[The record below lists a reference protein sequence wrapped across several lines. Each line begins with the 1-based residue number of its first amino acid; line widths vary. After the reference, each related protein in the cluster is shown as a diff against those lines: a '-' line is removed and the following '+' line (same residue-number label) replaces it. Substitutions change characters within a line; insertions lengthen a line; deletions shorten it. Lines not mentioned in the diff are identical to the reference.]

1 MENGLESFATYEEL
15 FKDLVTFIDRELEG
29 VKCKVVLSPSHREVH
44 HFYPMPQPAFPTSL
58 MPLNLKHEFT
68 LAPNPGF
75 VMVNEITFAFA
86 NIDTVKELAT
96 AMVVKQETN
105 SKTKTELAYEQIL
118 SQKHFYPLYPV
129 NTSMALELSQLEA
142 LTFLDQKPDVL
153 LLPTD
158 LKFEA
163 KVTYS
168 SLLDHS
174 QHCRRQSQA
183 ARFAGRGGRQ
193 LLLN

>member
-1 MENGLESFATYEEL
+1 LKLFLERVAREGAQVVILQGPFLDFENEEINACQLAYMENGLESFATYEEL

-44 HFYPMPQPAFPTSL
+44 HFYPLPQPAFPKSL

-86 NIDTVKELAT
+86 NIDTVKELAM

-105 SKTKTELAYEQIL
+105 
-118 SQKHFYPLYPV
+118 
-129 NTSMALELSQLEA
+129 
-142 LTFLDQKPDVL
+142 
-153 LLPTD
+153 
-158 LKFEA
+158 
-163 KVTYS
+163 
-168 SLLDHS
+168 
-174 QHCRRQSQA
+174 
-183 ARFAGRGGRQ
+183 
-193 LLLN
+193 